1 MRNKVMQFKREVF
14 PETQCLLQ
22 RLYRQSRHHQVRQ
35 RAHCILLSS
44 QDYSIAQ
51 LMEIFSVSRKTMY
64 NWFNNWEA
72 QGVLGLYNR
81 PGQGRKGTFNAEQ
94 IEQIQVWVQQQP
106 RQLKQ
111 VAQKIHEEWGI
122 STSTETIKRVLK
134 AMRMSWHRFRRV
146 VGGQPD
152 AVEYEQKQAELKV
165 LRQLEDQGELDL
177 YYLDEVGFCLIPSVP
192 YGWQRMGE
200 TEEIESRRSQRL
212 NVLGLMTRTHQLHSY
227 VSTQSITSDVVI
239 ACIDAFFPGVN
250 KRTVIVVDQASIHT
264 SDAIYDK
271 LEEWKQRN
279 IEIFN
284 LPPYSP
290 QLNLIEILW
299 RFIKYE
305 WIEINAYRNWQS
317 LVQYVEKTLKE
328 FGENYVINFV

>member
-1 MRNKVMQFKREVF
+1 MQFTRKVF
-14 PETQCLLQ
+14 PETQGLLQ

-51 LMEIFSVSRKTMY
+51 LMEIFSVSRKTLY
-64 NWFNNWEA
+64 NWFNNWEE
-72 QGVLGLYNR
+72 QGVVGLYNR
-81 PGQGRKGTFNAEQ
+81 PGRGRKKTFNPEQVEQ
-94 IEQIQVWVQQQP
+94 IRRWVQQSP

-111 VAQKIHEEWGI
+111 VVAKIREEWGMT
-122 STSTETIKRVLK
+122 TSTQTIKRVLK
-134 AMRMSWHRFRRV
+134 ALRMSWHRLRRV

-152 AVEYEQKQAELKV
+152 AQEYEQKQAQLAAFK
-165 LRQLEDQGELDL
+165 QLEDQGELDL
-177 YYLDEVGFCLIPSVP
+177 YYLDEAGFCLIPCIP
-192 YGWQRMGE
+192 YGWQQIGQSE
-200 TEEIESRRSQRL
+200 AIESRRSQRL
-212 NVLGLMTRTHQLHSY
+212 NVLGMMTRANQLHSY

-239 ACIDAFFPGVN
+239 ACIDAFFPTVN

-264 SDAIYDK
+264 SDSVYEK
-271 LEEWKQRN
+271 LEEWQQRN
-279 IEIFN
+279 IEIFL
-284 LPPYSP
+284 LPSYSP

-305 WIEINAYRNWQS
+305 WIEIGAYRSWQS
-317 LVQYVEKTLKE
+317 LVQYIDKVLKE

>member
-1 MRNKVMQFKREVF
+1 MQFTREIF
-14 PETQCLLQ
+14 PETQRLLH

-51 LMEIFSVSRKTMY
+51 LMEIFSVSRKTLY

-81 PGQGRKGTFNAEQ
+81 PGRGRKGTFNPEQVEQ
-94 IEQIQVWVQQQP
+94 IRAWVQQQP

-111 VAQKIHEEWGI
+111 VIQKIQEEWGI
-122 STSTETIKRVLK
+122 SISTKTIKRVLK
-134 AMRMSWHRFRRV
+134 AVGMSWHRFRRV

-152 AVEYEQKQAELKV
+152 AQEYKQQQA
-165 LRQLEDQGELDL
+165 QLEILKQLEQQGELDL
-177 YYLDEVGFCLIPSVP
+177 YYLDESGFCLIPCVP
-192 YGWQRMGE
+192 YGWQLIGQ
-200 TEEIESRRSQRL
+200 TEEIESQRSQRL
-212 NVLGLMTRTHQLHSY
+212 NVLGLMTRANQLHSY
-227 VSTQSITSDVVI
+227 VSTQSITSEVVI
-239 ACIDAFFPGVN
+239 ACIDAFFPTVN
-250 KRTVIVVDQASIHT
+250 KRTVIVVDQAPIHT
-264 SDAIYDK
+264 SHAIYHK

-279 IEIFN
+279 IEIFK
-284 LPPYSP
+284 LPSYSP

-299 RFIKYE
+299 RFINYE
-305 WIEINAYRNWQS
+305 WIEISAYRSWQS
-317 LVQYVEKTLKE
+317 LVKYVEKVLKE